1 MDLITENASQ
11 ALVFAPENFVE
22 NLPYMGKGMLVI
34 FAVIGIII
42 LATMAINHFFS
53 K

>member
-1 MDLITENASQ
+1 MDLITENVSRE
-11 ALVFAPENFVE
+11 LIFAPENFLD